1 MGLSSPKIKKVLI
14 FSQKAFLIFRETEP
28 FLKKPPDPEKS
39 EKPTLKKSLILREME
54 LQSLLGGNLQRP
66 ENQIKKSTLKK
77 FLIFY

>member
-54 LQSLLGGNLQRP
+54 L
-66 ENQIKKSTLKK
+66 
-77 FLIFY
+77 